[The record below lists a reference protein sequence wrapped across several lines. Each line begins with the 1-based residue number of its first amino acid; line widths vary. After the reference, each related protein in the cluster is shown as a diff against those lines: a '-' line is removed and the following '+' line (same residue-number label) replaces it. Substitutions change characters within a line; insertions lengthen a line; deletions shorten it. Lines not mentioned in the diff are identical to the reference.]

1 MSNAKM
7 ILDEHTFKAL
17 PDEEKLW
24 LIFKNYGLLDN
35 RLKTLENRKLWN
47 GAKSFAGG
55 LIGGAAAAIG
65 MIWGGIK

>member
-7 ILDEHTFKAL
+7 TINKERWKGF
-17 PDEEKLW
+17 DEEERSWILFDTLQDINARVRK
-24 LIFKNYGLLDN
+24 
-35 RLKTLENRKLWN
+35 LENRKIWD

-55 LIGGAAAAIG
+55 MIGGAAAAIG